1 VDPEAK
7 ATAAQAEPVGKGA
20 AILKAA
26 VAVFSMHGYHASTV
40 ADVAKEAGVA
50 TGTIY
55 NYFERKEDLLIE
67 LFRRYLERYLVLQN
81 TGLDSESPGE
91 EQVRGFVHRHFEVF
105 GEERGVARVFHVH
118 WREVQP
124 LIREGI
130 LPSLRTF
137 FGVMDR
143 VVREGIQAGEFDPE
157 LNLRLARQL
166 ISGALDEVVISWALS
181 DGSRVLMD
189 SAEPL
194 SGMLCRAM
202 RP

>member
-1 VDPEAK
+1 MDPESQPIAV
-7 ATAAQAEPVGKGA
+7 QAEPVGKGA

-26 VAVFSMHGYHASTV
+26 VAVFSLRGYHASTV

-67 LFRRYLERYLVLQN
+67 LFHRYSERYLVLQ
-81 TGLDSESPGE
+81 TAGLDSEKPGQ
-91 EQVRGFVHRHFEVF
+91 EQLSGFVRRHFEVF

-124 LIREGI
+124 LIRQGI
-130 LPSLRTF
+130 LPSLRSF
-137 FGVMDR
+137 FAAMDR
-143 VVREGIQAGEFDPE
+143 VVEEGIQAGEFDPD
-157 LNLRLARQL
+157 LSPRLARQL

-181 DGSRVLMD
+181 ENNRALVD
-189 SAEPL
+189 SAAPL
-194 SGMLCRAM
+194 SRMLEKAL